1 MICSFKMNHWTL
13 VLYSSLNDL
22 VVVKVQTHRAS
33 KKLLSKARS
42 SKTNS
47 RDMFTVQT
55 LPSLYSAFTIGQIL
69 KIPLFHYLFCIVDFV
84 LVFVWL
90 TFESSSLGFWRREG
104 DKSTLF
110 VNPWLPKCRFCPS
123 ILSNSKSVL
132 FLSLWLPKRVN
143 LNQQSWMLWL
153 WWLYFKMTTSLYLHP
168 F

>member
-1 MICSFKMNHWTL
+1 MILLLWKSKL
-13 VLYSSLNDL
+13 IVP
-22 VVVKVQTHRAS
+22 Q

-55 LPSLYSAFTIGQIL
+55 LTSLYSAFTIGQIMR
-69 KIPLFHYLFCIVDFV
+69 IPLFHYLFRIVDFV

-123 ILSNSKSVL
+123 ILSNSKSVP

-143 LNQQSWMLWL
+143 NKVGCHGCGDYLL
-153 WWLYFKMTTSLYLHP
+153 TSLYLHS